1 MGALSGS
8 MSSRKFYVRG
18 EVPKNLRK
26 AFAERI
32 ALRAFRPLQPEEE
45 AEERFGWCAL
55 GQPSDLAPSLDSMF
69 RDSYITLGL
78 RMDRYR
84 FPSAVVNAKLQE
96 ATKEKLKREGSEKL
110 SRPETAELK
119 AQVMIDLRKQFLPT
133 LRMFDMVWN
142 LEREQVQ
149 FWSHSSSVGDTLIGL
164 FELTFGLELVGN
176 SPYMAAKEV
185 VKDKKRLSRL
195 DQVELTPVHG
205 A

>member
-8 MSSRKFYVRG
+8 MSTRKFYVRG
-18 EVPKNLRK
+18 DVPKNLRK

-32 ALRAFRPLQPEEE
+32 ALRSFRPLKPEEE

-55 GQPSDLAPSLDSMF
+55 GQPSDLSPTPESIF

-110 SRPETAELK
+110 SRPESAELK
-119 AQVMIDLRKQFLPT
+119 ARVLIDLRRQYLPT
-133 LRMFDMVWN
+133 MRMVDLVWN
-142 LEREQVQ
+142 LDRAELQ
-149 FWSHSSSVGDTLIGL
+149 FWSNSQNVGETLSGL

-176 SPYMAAKEV
+176 SPYIAAREV
-185 VKDKKRLSRL
+185 ITDKPRLSRL
-195 DQVELTPVHG
+195 DQAELTPVHG